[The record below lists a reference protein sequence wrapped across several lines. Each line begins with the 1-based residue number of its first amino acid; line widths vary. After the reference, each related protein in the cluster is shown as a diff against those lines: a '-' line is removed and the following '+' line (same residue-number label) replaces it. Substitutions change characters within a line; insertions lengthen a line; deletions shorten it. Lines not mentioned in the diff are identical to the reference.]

1 MAPLVQIK
9 LHLSSTTR
17 KEVSA
22 CLRRAY
28 ASGQV
33 RVIRRIQALLHLAAG
48 QAVMEVAALL
58 GLGEQ
63 TVRDDLA
70 AFLLRGCDSLGYGRS
85 SGRPGKLT
93 PRQRQQLAAV
103 ITAGPLAAGY
113 PTGCWR
119 AVLIGDWIERHV
131 GVGYHPHYLC
141 QVLDNLGFS
150 FQKARL
156 VSD

>member
-22 CLRRAY
+22 CLRQAY

-48 QAVMEVAALL
+48 QTVMEVAALL

-63 TVRDDLA
+63 TVRDSLA
-70 AFLLRGCDSLGYGRS
+70 ALLSEG
-85 SGRPGKLT
+85 
-93 PRQRQQLAAV
+93 
-103 ITAGPLAAGY
+103 
-113 PTGCWR
+113 WR
-119 AVLIGDWIERHV
+119 AWATGAPR
-131 GVGYHPHYLC
+131 GVPG
-141 QVLDNLGFS
+141 S
-150 FQKARL
+150 
-156 VSD
+156 